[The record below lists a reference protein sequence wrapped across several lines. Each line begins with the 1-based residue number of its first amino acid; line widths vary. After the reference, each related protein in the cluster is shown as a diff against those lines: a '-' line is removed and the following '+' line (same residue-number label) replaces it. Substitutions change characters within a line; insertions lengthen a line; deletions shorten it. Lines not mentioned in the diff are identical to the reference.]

1 MITVRKLLEEK
12 AKELKVYS
20 VSVNDNVLKAL
31 QVMTEGDTGAVLVS
45 DGDQYVGIFTERDYA
60 RDGELNGRCA
70 KDTLIK
76 DVMTETLFSI
86 KPETTMNEC
95 MELMIRRSIRHLP
108 VVSNAHVVGLVS
120 IRDVVRAITE
130 DNQSTIDNLENY
142 IQGTG
147 YGR

>member
-60 RDGELNGRCA
+60 RDGELKGRCA

-95 MELMIRRSIRHLP
+95 MELMIKRSIRHLP

>member
-60 RDGELNGRCA
+60 RDGELKGRCA

-95 MELMIRRSIRHLP
+95 MELMIKRSIRHLP
-108 VVSNAHVVGLVS
+108 VVSNAHVVGLIS

>member
-12 AKELKVYS
+12 AKELKVFS

-31 QVMTEGDTGAVLVS
+31 KVMAEGDTGAVLVS

-60 RDGELNGRCA
+60 RDGELKGRCA

>member
-60 RDGELNGRCA
+60 RDGELKGRCA

-95 MELMIRRSIRHLP
+95 MELMIRRGIRHLP
-108 VVSNAHVVGLVS
+108 VVSNAHVVGLIS